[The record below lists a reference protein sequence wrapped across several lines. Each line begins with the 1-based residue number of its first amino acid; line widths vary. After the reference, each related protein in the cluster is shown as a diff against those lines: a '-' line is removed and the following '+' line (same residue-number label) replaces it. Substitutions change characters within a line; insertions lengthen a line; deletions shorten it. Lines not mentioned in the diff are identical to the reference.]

1 MGQYFSP
8 TFLDTT
14 GRIIAALAPSDYGS
28 GLKLSGHGRA
38 DTPLMWAVEAMLS
51 LDGGLR
57 LVWAGDYAPEETGA
71 DANLYF
77 LAEERH
83 FVRFHGLV
91 LDDVE
96 PTTALPTGFVTS
108 DESGYFCNA
117 DKRHYI
123 DKADLPLDAWALRR
137 NPLAQLTAEGGDQPG
152 PWARDRL
159 FYTHSYPG
167 DDWTPSTAP
176 ALH

>member
-57 LVWAGDYAPEETGA
+57 LGWAGDYAPEETGA

-108 DESGYFCNA
+108 DISHVYSL
-117 DKRHYI
+117 RL
-123 DKADLPLDAWALRR
+123 LPCLKLACCLRE
-137 NPLAQLTAEGGDQPG
+137 AV
-152 PWARDRL
+152 ARL
-159 FYTHSYPG
+159 SKEHQNVLVVCCMP
-167 DDWTPSTAP
+167 
-176 ALH
+176 